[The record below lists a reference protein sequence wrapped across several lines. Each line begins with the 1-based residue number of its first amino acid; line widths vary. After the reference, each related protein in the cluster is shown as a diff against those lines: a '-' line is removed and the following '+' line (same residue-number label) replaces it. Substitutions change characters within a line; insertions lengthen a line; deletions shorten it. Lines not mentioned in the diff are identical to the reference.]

1 MKTSTYLKMLI
12 CLLIAST
19 AMAQKAETPDFRYD
33 VGAKINEMTITQG
46 GPLVVATNDGLVG
59 IKSGSNDILFNFTD
73 YGRVKP
79 EELNFIPNAPYV
91 TVGQTGFG
99 GMTTKTAVIDYM
111 SGKVLFSTEKN
122 GWKAVST
129 SNVLMPHNKLIISGQ
144 RRASEKYAMGIAI
157 YDLITGDQISF
168 FKFKGGQAVCGRS
181 MLIGDELMVPT
192 TKGIMKINMNSG
204 NVSWQNDLKN
214 ASWMAKDADS
224 KELYAFTASA
234 NGSNTKI
241 HKVDISTGNLLWE
254 DPQKV
259 KGGVV
264 NFEILPQGIAVVSNV
279 DNSGKKGLAKLASS
293 RAESK
298 IAFLSASTGDDLW
311 EKAPKTKGYVQHFY
325 IMDDGILFGIYE
337 GGINKISFDGKTL
350 FKKPLKTGENIL
362 TMSQTDQGLIY
373 ITSEDSN
380 IVNLETGDQ
389 IWKKPLK
396 YKRKDAVSSAYD
408 SKNLRYLISADE
420 ELFSV
425 DASTGDVKTLA
436 ESKFDGKEDPTSVE
450 VRDGGILLTSSQN
463 MRMLN
468 WEGSQDWHEYYR
480 APGKSA
486 FGAILMGIT
495 AVATAAT
502 AAAAYGEAN
511 RNRNRLGYYTSRGES
526 YNDMGDAMAGAAGA
540 SVAEMLKRFKATS
553 ATANARFVLTKLD
566 DGVGL
571 VKLNK
576 DSGAKEKEIIL
587 KDKKPQYQVDDF
599 GGLLYYK
606 ADNNSIFVYDLK
618 K

>member
-1 MKTSTYLKMLI
+1 MKTSTYLKMLL

-19 AMAQKAETPDFRYD
+19 AIGQKAETPDFRYD

-129 SNVLMPHNKLIISGQ
+129 SNVLMPNNKLIISGQ

-157 YDLITGDQISF
+157 YDLITGEQISF

-214 ASWMAKDADS
+214 ASWMAKDADNTQ
-224 KELYAFTASA
+224 LYAFTASA

-241 HKVDISTGNLLWE
+241 HKIDMSSGNLLWE

-279 DNSGKKGLAKLASS
+279 DNSGKKGLGKLASS
-293 RAESK
+293 KSQSK
-298 IAFLSASTGDDLW
+298 IYLLDTNSGADLW
-311 EKAPKTKGYVQHFY
+311 DKSPKTKGYVSHLY
-325 IMDDGILFGIYE
+325 VEDDGILFAVAS
-337 GGINKISFDGKTL
+337 GGVNKISFDG
-350 FKKPLKTGENIL
+350 
-362 TMSQTDQGLIY
+362 QAQ
-373 ITSEDSN
+373 
-380 IVNLETGDQ
+380 
-389 IWKKPLK
+389 WK
-396 YKRKDAVSSAYD
+396 
-408 SKNLRYLISADE
+408 
-420 ELFSV
+420 
-425 DASTGDVKTLA
+425 
-436 ESKFDGKEDPTSVE
+436 
-450 VRDGGILLTSSQN
+450 
-463 MRMLN
+463 
-468 WEGSQDWHEYYR
+468 
-480 APGKSA
+480 
-486 FGAILMGIT
+486 
-495 AVATAAT
+495 
-502 AAAAYGEAN
+502 
-511 RNRNRLGYYTSRGES
+511 
-526 YNDMGDAMAGAAGA
+526 
-540 SVAEMLKRFKATS
+540 
-553 ATANARFVLTKLD
+553 
-566 DGVGL
+566 
-571 VKLNK
+571 
-576 DSGAKEKEIIL
+576 
-587 KDKKPQYQVDDF
+587 
-599 GGLLYYK
+599 
-606 ADNNSIFVYDLK
+606 
-618 K
+618 